1 MKHCFSRFSG
11 FSRRRRLSALALLL
25 AAACA
30 PALLSA
36 APAFWLD
43 LESGAAFTGY
53 NDVQIP
59 ADTGTRLS
67 LADDLSPDPV
77 WYYRLRA
84 GADLGR
90 HTLSLLYAPLRVV
103 SSGTAESDIDFYG
116 ETFTAGTPLEGTY
129 VFNSYRLTWSYVLV
143 DGARFRFAAGI
154 SGKIR
159 DAYIALKSTGAE
171 AKRTDLGFVPL
182 IHLDAR
188 WRLGRDLAVEL
199 SGDGLA
205 APQGRAEDFMA
216 ALLWNAAPDLQL
228 RLGYRILEGGSDG
241 GGSVYT
247 FSMFHY
253 AVAGVRWRL

>member
-1 MKHCFSRFSG
+1 MKHFFTAPRGPAVIICI
-11 FSRRRRLSALALLL
+11 LAVLTL
-25 AAACA
+25 
-30 PALLSA
+30 PAVLSA
-36 APAFWLD
+36 APVFWLD

-53 NDVQIP
+53 NNVQIP

-67 LADDLSPDPV
+67 LADDLDPDPV
-77 WYYRLRA
+77 WYYRIRA

-90 HTLSLLYAPLRVV
+90 HTVSLLYAPLRVV
-103 SSGTAESDIDFYG
+103 SSGTADTNIDFYG
-116 ETFTAGTPLEGTY
+116 KIFTAGTALEGTY

-159 DAYIALKSTGAE
+159 DAYIALKSPTEE

-188 WRLGRDLAVEL
+188 WRLNRELALEL

-216 ALLWNAAPDLQL
+216 AVVWSPEPDLDL

-247 FSMFHY
+247 FSLFHY
-253 AVAGVRWRL
+253 AVAGVRYRL